1 MKTFKTALEAKNH
14 IISKYTLITK
24 KLVILSCGKIGP
36 SQGYT
41 VYGYIYDDHEGNFK
55 QVAVKGNFKVPK
67 VPNSNEIYFDPYP
80 FTTVDEKGEVL
91 QKEVAEYIQNVPES
105 LASIKRQ
112 GVMNERKA
120 TYIQLKERAKRVAKI
135 EAEEEFL
142 YAFRKFFI
150 PRIKDLDLNQQAFI
164 LSNIERLDLSCKD
177 LDRLKEVFNE
187 ISKIATRE
195 TTGHGCSYHGIR
207 TIGDLNPKKLSVGI
221 EYLMKEYQPEN
232 QEQAA

>member
-24 KLVILSCGKIGP
+24 SLVVLSCGKVGS

-41 VYGYIYDDHEGNFK
+41 VYGYIYDDHKGNFQK
-55 QVAVKGNFKVPK
+55 VAVKGNWGVSR
-67 VPNSNEIYFDPYP
+67 VPNSNEIYFDPSP

-120 TYIQLKERAKRVAKI
+120 TYIQLKEKAKRIARI
-135 EAEEEFL
+135 NAEQDFL
-142 YAFRKFFI
+142 DNYRKFLL
-150 PRIKDLDLNQQAFI
+150 PLVKGLDLDQKAFI
-164 LSNIERLDLSCKD
+164 LSNVESLGLCSKDVNRLE
-177 LDRLKEVFNE
+177 EVFNE

-207 TIGDLNPKKLSVGI
+207 TIGDINPRNLSVKV
-221 EYLMKEYQPEN
+221 EFLLEKYKPEI